1 MGDMRREEGVGERG
15 ASLSHPAVLTLQE
28 EWWLPISYLVSQ
40 RQLIHQSKIKSKNMA
55 FYIRVVISVS
65 FVVAAY
71 RIE

>member
-40 RQLIHQSKIKSKNMA
+40 RQLIRQSKIKS
-55 FYIRVVISVS
+55 
-65 FVVAAY
+65 
-71 RIE
+71 